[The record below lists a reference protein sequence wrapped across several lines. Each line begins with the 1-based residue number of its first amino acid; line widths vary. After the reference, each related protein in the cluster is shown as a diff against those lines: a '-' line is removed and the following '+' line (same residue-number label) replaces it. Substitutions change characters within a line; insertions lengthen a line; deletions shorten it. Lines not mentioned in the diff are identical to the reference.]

1 MPACLGV
8 IYESLNPVAEEVTM
22 RKRWLLGLLALLC
35 LTAVFAACEKQKP
48 EFEVSF
54 MNGTERV
61 YSATV
66 EEGAALPT
74 PENDPVRAET
84 DEYVYTFKGWS
95 LTEGGEIVDL
105 ASVTA
110 VTEDMTFYAVFDEI
124 PKYTVTFVDGVTKKP
139 FAEQKVVLGGS
150 AAAPEIPVHEGYKFD
165 RWDKDFSAISGR
177 TTVTALYK
185 KLSYT
190 LTYEVLGTTHEKN
203 VEFGGDF
210 ALEAPDVEGLTFVDW
225 YIDADGKPERL
236 TDKYTGG
243 MPASDVSVYALFEID
258 WKSLGVGL
266 NTQNAVYGGK
276 ASVTLPG
283 YNDFTFTCKWTD
295 GSYGEEYT
303 YAAAGGQ
310 TVGVQ
315 VTAKYKDYITEQKS
329 FEAGVNVAKA
339 ELSVTVTVNNAESGS
354 LTYGTAPEVS
364 FAADGWVNAQD
375 EAALKDKF
383 AAEFYFDHGTPELV
397 AGDRLEAGGYQV
409 YAVLGGQENYVLNVT
424 PAQLNVKQ
432 KELTLRVEIK
442 NITYGATAEPVVVSD
457 DFAYDEDV
465 SDLTAGTVTI
475 YNGGQAVS
483 GVLPAGT
490 YTASASG
497 YKSVNY
503 SIKYAAATEFTVNK
517 AFLSVT
523 VNAKPS
529 YVYADEI
536 VPALG
541 YSGFVNGDTAES
553 VFGDTL
559 YEFVYTKAGESEPTK
574 GILPVGSYTVSADG
588 LEADNY
594 SVQLTEGSFSVAR
607 REITLAASAT
617 LSGAW
622 SKSDFAPTN
631 LPDGFA
637 FAGTLSLTEGAS
649 DDPYTLQGV
658 LDDVAPFVWSEP
670 YKITLDGA
678 DVTQNFAINYNVSVK
693 IDNTDFSIAPIEP
706 FSAAYT
712 GEEISLGHGIT
723 VNDAPEDLKI
733 EYRLADGEYSE
744 SLPTAI
750 NAGTYTVYFKL
761 SAKYYADYEG
771 EYTAAITQAENEIT
785 PKEDTPLE
793 KYTYTGQAQ
802 TIDFAEHLQADF
814 GEVVL
819 KAGQNNTFTDAGTY
833 QFVVCVEETEN
844 YQGSEYTV
852 EVTIEKADYTEEQ
865 VPQNPLVNEEQE
877 ALLGVN
883 KTLADVELKEGFT
896 WAEPSA
902 AYAEGANTFAAVY
915 CADEKN
921 YNPYSLK
928 ISFTARKEVITLTVD
943 NSKLTA
949 ALGSQGASFNAA
961 EFDLFGALTAVGENG
976 EAFSAVALNELCSA
990 AFDGGESTISVGS
1003 TYVVVFNAK
1012 TNAYYEAVFN
1022 TDDSSVYAPF
1032 KLRSVKV
1039 GEEFYT
1045 IEDALAAAESGTV
1058 IVAADTAFASAEAVA
1073 KLGNLYTQEGGHYT
1087 VKENVTLLI
1096 PYNETDT
1103 VGNNDYENKELS
1115 GTESPVLF
1123 RTLTISEN
1131 IILVNNGTL
1140 TVGAYTGIKN
1150 AGYRNQGTITGNY
1163 SQIVLNG
1170 KIDNTGT
1177 MNVYGNITGEG
1188 LVNALSGTVRERFEI
1203 LDWRGGTI
1211 AGAVFLAFKD
1221 SPTDIKLS
1229 LFGNND
1235 IDPQEANEFP
1245 FKQYS
1250 MAAISAQVVIEH
1262 GAKLSG
1268 MARIYTS
1275 TPDALTSLDFVIVS
1289 KEGDSNG
1296 LIQLKDGA
1304 YARKTTKSDSRVEM
1318 LVHGGAVGGQADLEL
1333 TVGIPG
1339 LLSATIHMRSGLVAF
1354 PITGGLDVILE
1365 NGTYTS
1371 QYGYK
1376 ILPGATFT
1384 LQNDAHLTLTNTG
1397 KGTIVYTQNDITY
1410 ADNYSSAGFNP
1421 GGATVGKWEYYAP
1434 DQGDGILKVC
1444 SGCTL
1449 TVEGAFGGVV
1459 SGEENAKIIVNSDIL
1474 ETSAF
1479 EGWGT
1484 REGYLTMTFAFTVTT
1499 EIVDK
1504 PAQLKNTDGSLVDMV
1519 TGTTYTYTGGV
1530 WA

>member
-1 MPACLGV
+1 MLRG
-8 IYESLNPVAEEVTM
+8 IYESLNPVAEEVAM
-22 RKRWLLGLLALLC
+22 RRRRWLLGLLALLC

-54 MNGTERV
+54 MNGTEKV

-74 PENDPVRAET
+74 PENDPVRTET

-124 PKYTVTFVDGVTKKP
+124 PKYTVTFVDGVTQKTI
-139 FAEQKVVLGGS
+139 AEQKVVLGGS
-150 AAAPEIPVHEGYKFD
+150 ATAPEIPVHEGYKFD

-185 KLSYT
+185 KFSYT
-190 LTYEVLGTTHEKN
+190 LTYEVLGTLQEKT

-303 YAAAGGQ
+303 YAAAGEQ

-329 FEAGVNVAKA
+329 FEAEVNVAKA

-364 FAADGWVNAQD
+364 FAAEGWVNAQD

-397 AGDRLEAGGYQV
+397 AGDRLAVGGYQV
-409 YAVLGGQENYVLNVT
+409 YAALGGQENYVLKVT
-424 PAQLNVKQ
+424 PAQLAVKQ

-442 NITYGATAEPVVVSD
+442 NMTYGATAEPVVVSD

-465 SDLTAGTVTI
+465 SDITAGTVTI
-475 YNGGQAVS
+475 YNGAQQAVS

-490 YTASASG
+490 YTAAASG
-497 YKSVNY
+497 YKSANY
-503 SIKYAAATEFTVNK
+503 SVRYAAATEFTVNK
-517 AFLSVT
+517 ALLSVT

-553 VFGDTL
+553 VFGDTP
-559 YEFVYTKAGESEPTK
+559 YEFVYTKEGESEPTE
-574 GILPVGSYTVSADG
+574 GILPVGSYTVSVDG

-607 REITLAASAT
+607 REITLTASAT

-631 LPDGFA
+631 LPDEFA
-637 FAGTLSLTEGAS
+637 FAGTLSLTEGAK
-649 DDPYTLQGV
+649 DEPYTLQGV

-706 FSAAYT
+706 FSADYT
-712 GEEISLGHGIT
+712 GKAIALGHGIT

-744 SLPTAI
+744 SLPTAV

-761 SAKYYADYEG
+761 SAKYYADYPG
-771 EYTAAITQAENEIT
+771 EYIAEITQAQNKIT
-785 PKEDTPLE
+785 EKSPFE
-793 KYTYTGQAQ
+793 KYTYTGQPQ

-833 QFVVCVEETEN
+833 QFVVCVEGTEN
-844 YQGSEYTV
+844 YGYCEYPVT
-852 EVTIEKADYTEEQ
+852 VTIEKADYTQ
-865 VPQNPLVNEEQE
+865 APKNPLVNEKQE
-877 ALLGVN
+877 ALLGIN

-928 ISFTARKEVITLTVD
+928 IGFTARKETITLSVD
-943 NSKLTA
+943 NGKLA
-949 ALGSQGASFNAA
+949 ANLESQGASFNAA
-961 EFDLFGALTAVGENG
+961 EFDLFGALTAVGEDG
-976 EAFSAVALNELCSA
+976 EAFSAVALSELCTA

-1003 TYVVVFNAK
+1003 TYVVVFNTK
-1012 TNAYYEAVFN
+1012 TNAYYKAVFN
-1022 TDDSSVYAPF
+1022 TNDSSVYAPF
-1032 KLRSVKV
+1032 KLCSVKV

-1058 IVAADTAFASAEAVA
+1058 IVAADTAFASAETVA

-1087 VKENVTLLI
+1087 VKENVTLLLPHDDTITTVEKNYPDNSGTAARFADEDEASYLKLEFNIPQSLVLNVNGYISVGGALGSSGTGMQGHTSGNYAQINLNGTLNINENGRIDVYGYVKGSGNVRVYNKGTVYAPFVVRDFKGGSYTLSAYSKNIAPFSQYEMPNIQTDMRIDYGALFYARASLYASGRYNTTFAVIIGKDGVIDLNEGGYILTTFTPEPDHDKYVVDEKYTNTTAAGYTEVTLYGGAHDNALTLSVGIGSIEPTTASCLLGI
-1096 PYNETDT
+1096 PYNFSF
-1103 VGNNDYENKELS
+1103 K
-1115 GTESPVLF
+1115 F
-1123 RTLTISEN
+1123 
-1131 IILVNNGTL
+1131 
-1140 TVGAYTGIKN
+1140 A
-1150 AGYRNQGTITGNY
+1150 
-1163 SQIVLNG
+1163 
-1170 KIDNTGT
+1170 
-1177 MNVYGNITGEG
+1177 TGEYN
-1188 LVNALSGTVRERFEI
+1188 LNMQY
-1203 LDWRGGTI
+1203 
-1211 AGAVFLAFKD
+1211 
-1221 SPTDIKLS
+1221 KL
-1229 LFGNND
+1229 
-1235 IDPQEANEFP
+1235 
-1245 FKQYS
+1245 
-1250 MAAISAQVVIEH
+1250 
-1262 GAKLSG
+1262 
-1268 MARIYTS
+1268 
-1275 TPDALTSLDFVIVS
+1275 
-1289 KEGDSNG
+1289 
-1296 LIQLKDGA
+1296 
-1304 YARKTTKSDSRVEM
+1304 
-1318 LVHGGAVGGQADLEL
+1318 
-1333 TVGIPG
+1333 
-1339 LLSATIHMRSGLVAF
+1339 
-1354 PITGGLDVILE
+1354 
-1365 NGTYTS
+1365 
-1371 QYGYK
+1371 
-1376 ILPGATFT
+1376 LPGATFT
-1384 LQNDAHLTLTNTG
+1384 VGADATVNINNNF
-1397 KGTIVYTQNDITY
+1397 IVYTKDFNDVNDTGNISPYPSIDQDGVLYVQGTLQFGHCTYEDKLFGIIPITKNRW
-1410 ADNYSSAGFNP
+1410 A
-1421 GGATVGKWEYYAP
+1421 
-1434 DQGDGILKVC
+1434 
-1444 SGCTL
+1444 
-1449 TVEGAFGGVV
+1449 AFGGLITGENGAKVV
-1459 SGEENAKIIVNSDIL
+1459 FGSDPSFVDDDDDSTAAKFSVSSTEMKDKSNEGEPITKV
-1474 ETSAF
+1474 
-1479 EGWGT
+1479 
-1484 REGYLTMTFAFTVTT
+1484 
-1499 EIVDK
+1499 
-1504 PAQLKNTDGSLVDMV
+1504 AQLNGYSEALS
-1519 TGTTYTYTGGV
+1519 TGATYILNGGA
-1530 WA
+1530 WSIAA

>member
-1 MPACLGV
+1 MLRG
-8 IYESLNPVAEEVTM
+8 IYESLNPVAEEVAM
-22 RKRWLLGLLALLC
+22 RRRRWLLGLLALLC

-54 MNGTERV
+54 MNGTEKV

-74 PENDPVRAET
+74 PENDPVRTET

-124 PKYTVTFVDGVTKKP
+124 PKYTVTFVDGVTQKTI
-139 FAEQKVVLGGS
+139 AEQKVVLGGS
-150 AAAPEIPVHEGYKFD
+150 ATAPEIPVHEGYKFD

-185 KLSYT
+185 KFSYT
-190 LTYEVLGTTHEKN
+190 LTYEVLGTLQEKT

-236 TDKYTGG
+236 TDKYPSG

-258 WKSLGVGL
+258 WNGIGL

-303 YAAAGGQ
+303 YAAAGEQ

-329 FEAGVNVAKA
+329 FEAEVNVAKA

-375 EAALKDKF
+375 EAALKGKF

-397 AGDRLEAGGYQV
+397 AGDRLEVGGYQV
-409 YAVLGGQENYVLNVT
+409 YAVLGGQENYVLSVT

-432 KELTLRVEIK
+432 KELTLRVEVK
-442 NITYGATAEPVVVSD
+442 NMTYGATAEPVVVSD
-457 DFAYDEDV
+457 DFAYGEDV

-503 SIKYAAATEFTVNK
+503 SIKYAAATEFTVEK

-553 VFGDTL
+553 VFGDTP
-559 YEFVYTKAGESEPTK
+559 YEFVYTKVGESEPTE
-574 GILPVGSYTVSADG
+574 GILPVGSYTVSVDG

-607 REITLAASAT
+607 REITLTASAT

-631 LPDGFA
+631 LPDEFA
-637 FAGTLSLTEGAS
+637 FAGTLSLTEGAK
-649 DDPYTLQGV
+649 DEPYTLQGV

-706 FSAAYT
+706 FSADYT
-712 GEEISLGHGIT
+712 GKAIALGHGIT

-744 SLPTAI
+744 SLPTAV

-761 SAKYYADYEG
+761 SAKYYADYPG
-771 EYTAAITQAENEIT
+771 EYIAEITQAQNKIT
-785 PKEDTPLE
+785 EKSPFE
-793 KYTYTGQAQ
+793 KYTYTGQPQ

-833 QFVVCVEETEN
+833 QFVVCVEGTEN
-844 YQGSEYTV
+844 YGYCEYPVT
-852 EVTIEKADYTEEQ
+852 VTIEKADYTQ
-865 VPQNPLVNEEQE
+865 APKNPLVNEKQE
-877 ALLGVN
+877 ALLGIN

-928 ISFTARKEVITLTVD
+928 IGFTARKETITLSVD
-943 NSKLTA
+943 NGKLA
-949 ALGSQGASFNAA
+949 ANLESQGASLNVA
-961 EFDLFGALTAVGENG
+961 EFDLFGALTAVGEDG
-976 EAFSAVALNELCSA
+976 EAFSAVALSELCTA

-1003 TYVVVFNAK
+1003 TYVVVFNIK
-1012 TNAYYEAVFN
+1012 TNAYYKAVFN
-1022 TDDSSVYAPF
+1022 TNDSSVYAPF
-1032 KLRSVKV
+1032 KLCSVKV

-1058 IVAADTAFASAEAVA
+1058 IVAADTAFASAETVA

-1087 VKENVTLLI
+1087 VKENVTLLV
-1096 PYNETDT
+1096 PFDETYSTDT
-1103 VGNNDYENKELS
+1103 KEVITGDVSPVTAKGYVKLAVASGVKLTVFGDLTVNAKRNSHSNQTSVVYGSTYGEMEVCENAYIYLENGSCFESIGFSYGAGEIVVKEGAYVYEPFNLVGWKGATISMKVMNTVFPLNQYSMSSLEVKTTFQYGSLYYTKATANVTLAGVQHIDVLFGSKDSNSFIQLMDEESYFCKSVNASNGKIRFDFYGNVQINNMSVSLSGVTLDTANKQIPIPGNFELSIYGTTTIPNGVQAKFLPGAQLNVESGANLVIKSGGAVYAYGGNVTEESYSNDLTKWQDGNNGLS
-1115 GTESPVLF
+1115 YPHSYMTSAYRIKPVLGYNA
-1123 RTLTISEN
+1123 TTHAVL
-1131 IILVNNGTL
+1131 LLNGTL
-1140 TVGAYTGIKN
+1140 
-1150 AGYRNQGTITGNY
+1150 
-1163 SQIVLNG
+1163 
-1170 KIDNTGT
+1170 KI
-1177 MNVYGNITGEG
+1177 E
-1188 LVNALSGTVRERFEI
+1188 S
-1203 LDWRGGTI
+1203 
-1211 AGAVFLAFKD
+1211 GAVLAA
-1221 SPTDIKLS
+1221 
-1229 LFGNND
+1229 
-1235 IDPQEANEFP
+1235 E
-1245 FKQYS
+1245 
-1250 MAAISAQVVIEH
+1250 ISGE
-1262 GAKLSG
+1262 
-1268 MARIYTS
+1268 
-1275 TPDALTSLDFVIVS
+1275 
-1289 KEGDSNG
+1289 
-1296 LIQLKDGA
+1296 KDGA
-1304 YARKTTKSDSRVEM
+1304 LLELDSGALLEKAGLQEDYTKYEGPMGIFTKEAYFTVDFGCCLNESDITLEPAKSYAYN
-1318 LVHGGAVGGQADLEL
+1318 GGAWS
-1333 TVGIPG
+1333 I
-1339 LLSATIHMRSGLVAF
+1339 VA
-1354 PITGGLDVILE
+1354 
-1365 NGTYTS
+1365 
-1371 QYGYK
+1371 
-1376 ILPGATFT
+1376 
-1384 LQNDAHLTLTNTG
+1384 
-1397 KGTIVYTQNDITY
+1397 
-1410 ADNYSSAGFNP
+1410 
-1421 GGATVGKWEYYAP
+1421 
-1434 DQGDGILKVC
+1434 
-1444 SGCTL
+1444 
-1449 TVEGAFGGVV
+1449 
-1459 SGEENAKIIVNSDIL
+1459 
-1474 ETSAF
+1474 
-1479 EGWGT
+1479 
-1484 REGYLTMTFAFTVTT
+1484 
-1499 EIVDK
+1499 
-1504 PAQLKNTDGSLVDMV
+1504 
-1519 TGTTYTYTGGV
+1519 
-1530 WA
+1530 

>member
-1 MPACLGV
+1 MLRG
-8 IYESLNPVAEEVTM
+8 IYESLNPVAEEVAM
-22 RKRWLLGLLALLC
+22 RRRRWLLGLLALLC

-54 MNGTERV
+54 MNGTEKV

-329 FEAGVNVAKA
+329 FEAEVNVAKA

-364 FAADGWVNAQD
+364 FAAEGWVNAQD

-397 AGDRLEAGGYQV
+397 AGDRLAVGGYQV
-409 YAVLGGQENYVLNVT
+409 YAALGGQENYVLKVT
-424 PAQLNVKQ
+424 PAQLAVKQ

-442 NITYGATAEPVVVSD
+442 NMTYGATAEPVVVSD

-465 SDLTAGTVTI
+465 SDITAGTVTI

-503 SIKYAAATEFTVNK
+503 SIKYAVATEFTVEK

-523 VNAKPS
+523 VKAKPS

-541 YSGFVNGDTAES
+541 YSDFVNGDTAES
-553 VFGDTL
+553 VFGDTP
-559 YEFVYTKAGESEPTK
+559 YEFVYTKEGESEPTK
-574 GILPVGSYTVSADG
+574 GILPVGSYTVSVDG

-594 SVQLTEGSFSVAR
+594 SVRLTEGSFFSVAR

-622 SKSDFAPTN
+622 SKNDFAPTN
-631 LPDGFA
+631 LPGGFA
-637 FAGTLSLTEGAS
+637 FAGTLSLTEGAK
-649 DDPYTLQGV
+649 DEPYTLKGV

-706 FSAAYT
+706 FSADYT
-712 GEEISLGHGIT
+712 GKAIALGHGIT

-744 SLPTAI
+744 SLPTAV

-761 SAKYYADYEG
+761 SAKYYADYPG
-771 EYTAAITQAENEIT
+771 EYIAEITQAQNEIT
-785 PKEDTPLE
+785 EKSPFE
-793 KYTYTGQAQ
+793 KYTYTGQPQ

-833 QFVVCVEETEN
+833 QFVVCVEGTEN
-844 YQGSEYTV
+844 YKYCEYPVT
-852 EVTIEKADYTEEQ
+852 VTIEKANYTQ
-865 VPQNPLVNEEQE
+865 APKNPLVNEKQE
-877 ALLGVN
+877 ALLGIN
-883 KTLADVELKEGFT
+883 KTLADVALKEGFT
-896 WAEPSA
+896 WADPSA
-902 AYAEGANTFAAVY
+902 AYTEGANTFAAVY

-921 YNPYSLK
+921 YNPYSLE
-928 ISFTARKEVITLTVD
+928 ISFNARKEVITLTVD

-949 ALGSQGASFNAA
+949 ALESQGASFNAA
-961 EFDLFGALTAVGENG
+961 EFDLFGALTATGENG
-976 EAFSAVALNELCSA
+976 EAFGAVALSELCTA
-990 AFDGGESTISVGS
+990 AFDGGESTISVGG
-1003 TYVVVFNAK
+1003 TYVVVFNTK

-1022 TDDSSVYAPF
+1022 TDDSSIYAPF

-1058 IVAADTAFASAEAVA
+1058 IVAADTAFASAETVA

-1087 VKENVTLLI
+1087 VKENVTLLV
-1096 PYNETDT
+1096 PYSSEYSTAYDVTVSGFSTVTGTRGFARLIISGGVHLHVYGDLSANSVRATQRGMASTSTIYGNQYGEIEVCENATVEIHSGANLYALGFVYGDGNVIVQSGGSAYEVFTLVGWKGGTVTSDLQDYMFPVNQYTINNLIVDTEFEAGSNWLVKTSASAASDSFRKTIDVNFLSATDDAFIQLTAGSFFKSVDET
-1103 VGNNDYENKELS
+1103 S
-1115 GTESPVLF
+1115 GKVLMSFKGTVLF
-1123 RTLTISEN
+1123 NNIAIKIVIIPIFGEIEFSTKGVQVPIPGNFSISVLEGSTVTIPENVQLKFLPGSTLTVADGANMVVNSNAALYSYGVAESAVFDSGITEWKDSKSFTYPHANMDKVYRNSVELGYTATSPAIIKIEGSLTVNDGGILAASISGAEGAKLNISEN
-1131 IILVNNGTL
+1131 AILTE
-1140 TVGAYTGIKN
+1140 
-1150 AGYRNQGTITGNY
+1150 TIFE
-1163 SQIVLNG
+1163 
-1170 KIDNTGT
+1170 DNST
-1177 MNVYGNITGEG
+1177 
-1188 LVNALSGTVRERFEI
+1188 SG
-1203 LDWRGGTI
+1203 
-1211 AGAVFLAFKD
+1211 
-1221 SPTDIKLS
+1221 
-1229 LFGNND
+1229 
-1235 IDPQEANEFP
+1235 
-1245 FKQYS
+1245 
-1250 MAAISAQVVIEH
+1250 
-1262 GAKLSG
+1262 
-1268 MARIYTS
+1268 
-1275 TPDALTSLDFVIVS
+1275 
-1289 KEGDSNG
+1289 
-1296 LIQLKDGA
+1296 
-1304 YARKTTKSDSRVEM
+1304 
-1318 LVHGGAVGGQADLEL
+1318 
-1333 TVGIPG
+1333 
-1339 LLSATIHMRSGLVAF
+1339 
-1354 PITGGLDVILE
+1354 
-1365 NGTYTS
+1365 
-1371 QYGYK
+1371 
-1376 ILPGATFT
+1376 
-1384 LQNDAHLTLTNTG
+1384 
-1397 KGTIVYTQNDITY
+1397 
-1410 ADNYSSAGFNP
+1410 
-1421 GGATVGKWEYYAP
+1421 GGATY
-1434 DQGDGILKVC
+1434 Q
-1444 SGCTL
+1444 STL
-1449 TVEGAFGGVV
+1449 TAYLVN
-1459 SGEENAKIIVNSDIL
+1459 EE
-1474 ETSAF
+1474 SA
-1479 EGWGT
+1479 
-1484 REGYLTMTFAFTVTT
+1484 VQ
-1499 EIVDK
+1499 
-1504 PAQLKNTDGSLVDMV
+1504 AQKGN
-1519 TGTTYTYTGGV
+1519 YTYTGGV

>member
-1 MPACLGV
+1 MFFYDMINITKSMPACLGV

-124 PKYTVTFVDGVTKKP
+124 PKYTVTFVDGVTQKTI
-139 FAEQKVVLGGS
+139 AEQKVVLGGS

-190 LTYEVLGTTHEKN
+190 LTYEVLGTLQEKT

-210 ALEAPDVEGLTFVDW
+210 ALEAPDVAGLTFVDW

-303 YAAAGGQ
+303 YAAAGEQ

-364 FAADGWVNAQD
+364 FAAEGWVNAQD

-383 AAEFYFDHGTPELV
+383 AAEFYFHGTPELV
-397 AGDRLEAGGYQV
+397 AGDRLAVGGYQV
-409 YAVLGGQENYVLNVT
+409 YAALGGQENYVLKVT

-553 VFGDTL
+553 VFGDTP
-559 YEFVYTKAGESEPTK
+559 YEFVYTKAGESEPTE
-574 GILPVGSYTVSADG
+574 GILPVGSYTVSVDG

-607 REITLAASAT
+607 REITLTASAT

-631 LPDGFA
+631 LPDEFA
-637 FAGTLSLTEGAS
+637 FAGTLSLTEGAK
-649 DDPYTLQGV
+649 DEPYTLQGV

-706 FSAAYT
+706 FSADYT
-712 GEEISLGHGIT
+712 GKAIALGHGIT

-750 NAGTYTVYFKL
+750 NEGTYTVYFKL

-785 PKEDTPLE
+785 PKEDSPFE
-793 KYTYTGQAQ
+793 KYTYTGQPQ

-819 KAGQNNTFTDAGTY
+819 KAGENNTFTDAGTY

-844 YQGSEYTV
+844 YKGCEYTV
-852 EVTIEKADYTEEQ
+852 TVTIEKADYTEEQ

-883 KTLADVELKEGFT
+883 KTLADVTLKDGFA
-896 WAEPSA
+896 WADTSA
-902 AYAEGANTFAAVY
+902 AYTEGANTFAAFY

-921 YNPYSLK
+921 YNPYSLE
-928 ISFTARKEVITLTVD
+928 ISFNARKEVITLTVD

-949 ALGSQGASFNAA
+949 ALESQGASFNVA
-961 EFDLFGALTAVGENG
+961 EFDLFGALTAVGEDG
-976 EAFSAVALNELCSA
+976 EAFSAVALSELCTA

-1003 TYVVVFNAK
+1003 TYVVVFNTK
-1012 TNAYYEAVFN
+1012 TNAYYKAVFN
-1022 TDDSSVYAPF
+1022 TNDSSVYAPF
-1032 KLRSVKV
+1032 KLCSVKV

-1058 IVAADTAFASAEAVA
+1058 IVAADTAFTSAEAVA

-1087 VKENVTLLI
+1087 VKENVTLLV
-1096 PYNETDT
+1096 PYSSEYSTAYDDT
-1103 VGNNDYENKELS
+1103 VGETGNFTAVAGTRGYVRLIISEDVYLHVYGDLSANSVRATRRGMESSSTIYGNQYGEIEVCENATVEIHSDANLYALGFVYGDGNVIVRNGGSAYEVFTLVGWKGGTVSSDLQASMFPVNQYTINNLIADTEFEAGSNWLVKASASAISEDLRKTIDVKFLS
-1115 GTESPVLF
+1115 AANDAFIQLTAGSFFKSVDETSGKVLMSFKGTVLF
-1123 RTLTISEN
+1123 NNIAIKIVIFPIFGEIEFSTEGVQVPIPGNFSISVLEGSTVTIPENVQLKFLPGSTLTVADGANMVVNSNAALYSYGVAESAEFDPGITEWKDSKSFTYPHANMSKVYRSSVELGYTATSPAIINIAGSLTVNDGGILAASISGAEGAKLNISEN
-1131 IILVNNGTL
+1131 AILSETIFEDNSTGSGGATYQSTL
-1140 TVGAYTGIKN
+1140 TAY
-1150 AGYRNQGTITGNY
+1150 
-1163 SQIVLNG
+1163 
-1170 KIDNTGT
+1170 
-1177 MNVYGNITGEG
+1177 
-1188 LVNALSGTVRERFEI
+1188 LVNAES
-1203 LDWRGGTI
+1203 
-1211 AGAVFLAFKD
+1211 AVQAQK
-1221 SPTDIKLS
+1221 
-1229 LFGNND
+1229 GN
-1235 IDPQEANEFP
+1235 
-1245 FKQYS
+1245 
-1250 MAAISAQVVIEH
+1250 
-1262 GAKLSG
+1262 
-1268 MARIYTS
+1268 
-1275 TPDALTSLDFVIVS
+1275 
-1289 KEGDSNG
+1289 
-1296 LIQLKDGA
+1296 
-1304 YARKTTKSDSRVEM
+1304 
-1318 LVHGGAVGGQADLEL
+1318 
-1333 TVGIPG
+1333 
-1339 LLSATIHMRSGLVAF
+1339 
-1354 PITGGLDVILE
+1354 
-1365 NGTYTS
+1365 
-1371 QYGYK
+1371 
-1376 ILPGATFT
+1376 
-1384 LQNDAHLTLTNTG
+1384 
-1397 KGTIVYTQNDITY
+1397 
-1410 ADNYSSAGFNP
+1410 
-1421 GGATVGKWEYYAP
+1421 
-1434 DQGDGILKVC
+1434 
-1444 SGCTL
+1444 
-1449 TVEGAFGGVV
+1449 
-1459 SGEENAKIIVNSDIL
+1459 
-1474 ETSAF
+1474 
-1479 EGWGT
+1479 
-1484 REGYLTMTFAFTVTT
+1484 
-1499 EIVDK
+1499 
-1504 PAQLKNTDGSLVDMV
+1504 
-1519 TGTTYTYTGGV
+1519 YTYTGGV